1 MQRLSLPP
9 NAQWCSGV
17 ASVLPWYSHNLSET
31 WKPVYRNFI
40 GWLPFNGILYCTRYP
55 VPSSAHFILS
65 DLQRRWCSA
74 TTRQQ
79 NQESLC
85 HIHLGWPDLKRGVP
99 VLRFRMVPWTEPN
112 PFQSTKPWQ
121 CKWIVRSMYFIW
133 GQHCHEQK
141 GKQCQNDSKSALHI
155 SVYSISASMRAIQAI
170 QGSILDRTVDIIEPS
185 PTLGILWHPA
195 SLQLW
200 SEPGWP

>member
-121 CKWIVRSMYFIW
+121 CKWIVRSMYFI
-133 GQHCHEQK
+133 CSIVTSRKENNVKTIQK
-141 GKQCQNDSKSALHI
+141 VH
-155 SVYSISASMRAIQAI
+155 SISRY
-170 QGSILDRTVDIIEPS
+170 TVYLLVWGLSRLSKGAFWIERWTS
-185 PTLGILWHPA
+185 
-195 SLQLW
+195 
-200 SEPGWP
+200 